1 MSGRP
6 GAGLP
11 AGKCGPDALTAGPAA
26 CYHRKKGRLVR
37 PHLGGPGRKG
47 RETMRAVE
55 RFCRYAAYDTQS
67 SEVSG
72 TSPSTEKQLVLAKAL
87 CEELT
92 ALGAE
97 NAHVDEYGYVYGWVP
112 AAPGCEAAP
121 ALGLIAHMD
130 TAPAFSGTGVTP
142 VFHEHYDGGDVPL
155 PKAGRTI
162 RVKDFPQMKA
172 LRGRTLIT
180 ADGSTL
186 LGADDKAGIA
196 EIMTLLETLAATGAP
211 HGRLC
216 IAFTPDEEIGQG
228 ADHFDVQKFGAK
240 YAYTMDGGAEG
251 GVEYENFNA
260 AAARFDI
267 TGVSVHPGSAKGVME
282 NALLIAMEVNA
293 LLPAQDVPAKT
304 EGYQGFFHVTALS
317 GTDEKA
323 SVEYIV
329 RDHDAEKFAGRCA
342 LLQQIC
348 DRLQAEHPTARIRL
362 KLSESY
368 RNMAEQ
374 IAPCMHLIE
383 NARAAAR
390 AAGIEPYTEAIRG
403 GTDGARLS
411 FMGLP
416 CPNLG
421 TGGHNFH
428 GPYECITVEAMDAVV
443 EMLVHLVGLYAHFE
457 EKGEKA

>member
-1 MSGRP
+1 
-6 GAGLP
+6 
-11 AGKCGPDALTAGPAA
+11 
-26 CYHRKKGRLVR
+26 
-37 PHLGGPGRKG
+37 
-47 RETMRAVE
+47 MRAVE

-67 SEVSG
+67 SEASEA
-72 TSPSTEKQLVLAKAL
+72 SPSTEKQLVRAKAL
-87 CEELT
+87 CEELK
-92 ALGAE
+92 ALGTE
-97 NAHVDEYGYVYGWVP
+97 TAHVDEYGYVYGGGP
-112 AAPGCEAAP
+112 ASPGCEAAP

-130 TAPAFSGTGVTP
+130 TAPAFSGAGVTP
-142 VFHEHYDGGDVPL
+142 VFHENYDGGDVSL
-155 PKAGRTI
+155 PKEGRTI
-162 RVKDFPQMKA
+162 RVQDFPNMKA

-180 ADGSTL
+180 ADGTTL

-196 EIMTLLETLAATGAP
+196 EIMTLLEVLAATGAP

-216 IAFTPDEEIGQG
+216 IAFTPDEEIGRG
-228 ADHFDVQKFGAK
+228 ADRFDVQKFGAK

-282 NALLIAMEVNA
+282 NALLIAMEINA

-323 SVEYIV
+323 YIEYIV

-428 GPYECITVEAMDAVV
+428 GPYECITTEAMDAVV
-443 EMLVHLVGLYAHFE
+443 DMLVHLVGLYAHFE
-457 EKGEKA
+457 EGRA